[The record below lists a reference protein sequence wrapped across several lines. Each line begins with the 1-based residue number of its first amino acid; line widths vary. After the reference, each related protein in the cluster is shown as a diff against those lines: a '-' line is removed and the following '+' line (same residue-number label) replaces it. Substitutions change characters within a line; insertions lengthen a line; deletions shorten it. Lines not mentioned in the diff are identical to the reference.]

1 MVEELVEELSENP
14 IYKKILENAMYRL
27 RYYAN
32 SANKRCSI
40 EELILMEQNNYFI
53 KGNSLDEI
61 NKITHEI
68 ESITSYINEEKNL
81 DTNLISLVKCCL
93 SKVSTL
99 INKDELDEAKKLLTI
114 IQLCLELIPSFYLAL
129 VDLSKSV
136 EKMKLAKKKLGD
148 SYE

>member
-61 NKITHEI
+61 IK
-68 ESITSYINEEKNL
+68 
-81 DTNLISLVKCCL
+81 
-93 SKVSTL
+93 
-99 INKDELDEAKKLLTI
+99 
-114 IQLCLELIPSFYLAL
+114 
-129 VDLSKSV
+129 
-136 EKMKLAKKKLGD
+136 
-148 SYE
+148 